1 MQESLVNVK
10 QSLIANGQS
19 AVVVEP
25 SQRTLNHPPVPAQ
38 SLAALH
44 TSSGNPRRDAPLAQS
59 TPAPLEVVPFV
70 CMQFRRSLSSSS
82 TKVLRLLDRSDC
94 INNVGKRVRVVDV
107 GWCADYSEG
116 NSRSVDHKMALRA
129 RFSFIRR
136 IRAGTLPPFLARTVA
151 ESTAAR
157 AQSILPASPN
167 LSNSTW
173 CSFSHTPASCQ
184 SRSLRQQVMPLPQP
198 ISGGSM
204 SQWIPVLNT
213 NKMPVSAARL
223 GILGRPP
230 LGFGGSGGNRGSITS
245 HSSSVSIGFAI
256 P

>member
-1 MQESLVNVK
+1 MNVK
-10 QSLIANGQS
+10 PSLIANGQS

-25 SQRTLNHPPVPAQ
+25 SKCALDYPPVPAQ
-38 SLAALH
+38 SLVALYS
-44 TSSGNPRRDAPLAQS
+44 TSGNPRRDAPLAQS
-59 TPAPLEVVPFV
+59 TPAPLIVVPFV
-70 CMQFRRSLSSSS
+70 CMQFRGSLASSS
-82 TKVLRLLDRSDC
+82 TKVLRLLDRSNC
-94 INNVGKRVRVVDV
+94 INNVGKCVGVVDV
-107 GWCADYSEG
+107 GWCADYREG
-116 NSRSVDHKMALRA
+116 NSLSVDHKMALRA
-129 RFSFIRR
+129 RFSLIRR
-136 IRAGTLPPFLARTVA
+136 IRAGTVAPFLARTVA

-157 AQSILPASPN
+157 DQSILPASPN

-184 SRSLRQQVMPLPQP
+184 SRSLRQHVMPLPQP

-213 NKMPVSAARL
+213 NKMPVSAARF

-230 LGFGGSGGNRGSITS
+230 LGFGGSGGSRGSITS
-245 HSSSVSIGFAI
+245 HSSSDSIGFAI